1 MVRYIPHYTS
11 ILSWFPSSF
20 LVATI
25 KVTLGL
31 SKGPSD
37 LPFLFLFVVISLR
50 CVLFFP
56 CSLYTYIYMC
66 VYICVCVWSC
76 LVAQSPVFLPG
87 KSHGQRSL
95 VGCSPWGCKR
105 IGHTQNNYTHT
116 HTHTHTHNIHTCI
129 HMNAYI
135 YIYMNMY
142 LYILLKI
149 VTFKWLYAMAA
160 LKKLLLLHFV
170 IEKD

>member
-37 LPFLFLFVVISLR
+37 LPFLFLFIVISLR

-66 VYICVCVWSC
+66 VYICVCVCVVMPGGSVSSILAWKIPWTEE
-76 LVAQSPVFLPG
+76 LGGIQSMGLQ
-87 KSHGQRSL
+87 KN
-95 VGCSPWGCKR
+95 W
-105 IGHTQNNYTHT
+105 THT
-116 HTHTHTHNIHTCI
+116 KQLHTHTHTHNINTCI
-129 HMNAYI
+129 HMHAYI

>member
-1 MVRYIPHYTS
+1 MIP
-11 ILSWFPSSF
+11 ILIPSCYYK
-20 LVATI
+20 

-37 LPFLFLFVVISLR
+37 LTFLFLFIVISLS
-50 CVLFFP
+50 CVLFFS

-66 VYICVCVWSC
+66 ECVVMPGGSVSSILAWKIPWTEEPGGI
-76 LVAQSPVFLPG
+76 QSMGLQ
-87 KSHGQRSL
+87 KN
-95 VGCSPWGCKR
+95 WT
-105 IGHTQNNYTHT
+105 HTKQLHT
-116 HTHTHTHNIHTCI
+116 HTHTHI
-129 HMNAYI
+129 HMHAYI